1 MSKIIELIFGLSI
14 GIMFLVVMIKTGNP
28 VLIKPAKTVLN
39 SILIVG
45 GIFAFIGIISLLSK

>member
-1 MSKIIELIFGLSI
+1 MSKIIGAILGLII
-14 GIMFLVVMIKTGNP
+14 VIIFLVVMIKTGDP

-45 GIFAFIGIISLLSK
+45 GLFVFIGIISLFK